1 MKYLSINREE
11 RKICIKTVIFWEPRL
26 LKLVEN
32 STSFGFDSSKSVTDY
47 LTEPACTNLQPQT
60 DFPSDISSPQFLQ
73 QSPISS
79 PCLWSPRLACCDFLP
94 PHPCQRDTPALFSHS
109 WCPIWFEAHLGTVLM
124 LQWKDLVADK
134 TIFPLFPR
142 GAGTDP
148 PHQCTSTSGDPCNW
162 EQYQNP
168 IHFWSLNI
176 FAKPAHLSLRHI
188 FNGMS
193 LNWDSLIRNTTN
205 IQPFILVLKWH
216 H

>member
-109 WCPIWFEAHLGTVLM
+109 WCPIWFEARLGTVLM

-148 PHQCTSTSGDPCNW
+148 PHQGDQHIWGSLQLRAVPKPSPLLELKHFCKSCTSES
-162 EQYQNP
+162 
-168 IHFWSLNI
+168 
-176 FAKPAHLSLRHI
+176 KHI